1 MTNYTYKN
9 HLCDVFYSYGHQ
21 CRIFRPFPIVAFSDI
36 SLMIQDTYRANMP
49 VDIYLGINVSEVY
62 PDKERFNI
70 VYQLE
75 QLDESVP
82 RWTTDEY
89 FSRLGQFNEIWE
101 YDSGNVEFLKSRG
114 IAVRYKPL
122 QYAETL
128 ELANPYAFKDIDV
141 LFVGSIN
148 DRRKAILD
156 KIRKLGINLL
166 VVSSSQSPELIY
178 NYISRAKII
187 LNLHYYPCNIQEQC
201 RILPLVVNNKYV
213 LSEPSRKNYFE
224 GFITEMESSEMP
236 TKISQFLNSG
246 SWNLPITSS
255 REYKKKS
262 KYLND

>member
-1 MTNYTYKN
+1 MTEYTYKN
-9 HLCDVFYSYGHQ
+9 HLCDVFYSQGHL
-21 CRIFRPFPIVAFSDI
+21 CRIFRPFPIVAFSDV
-36 SLMIQDTYRANMP
+36 SLMIQDTYRASRP
-49 VDIYLGINVSEVY
+49 VDIYLGINVSEAH

-75 QLDESVP
+75 QLDACVP

-89 FSRLGQFNEIWE
+89 FSRLFNFNEIWE
-101 YDSGNVEFLKSRG
+101 YDSGNIEYLKARG
-114 IAVRYKPL
+114 ISARYKPL

-128 ELANPYAFKDIDV
+128 ALATPYAFKDIDV

-148 DRRKAILD
+148 NRRKAILD
-156 KIRKLGINLL
+156 EIQKLGINLL
-166 VVSSSQSPELIY
+166 VISGSQSSELIY
-178 NYISRAKII
+178 NYISRAKIT
-187 LNLHYYPCNIQEQC
+187 LNLHYYSCNIQEQC

-224 GFITEMESSEMP
+224 GFIIELKSD
-236 TKISQFLNSG
+236 KIPITIQQILNNG
-246 SWNLPITSS
+246 SWNLPATLS